1 MALPTGSSLKSDFLR
16 EAAKAKAR
24 AYNYKYNGRPLG
36 LQKKVSRT
44 QPLR

>member
-1 MALPTGSSLKSDFLR
+1 MALPTGSSLKSDFLLGDG
-16 EAAKAKAR
+16 KAKAR
-24 AYNYKYNGRPLG
+24 AYKYKYNGRPLG